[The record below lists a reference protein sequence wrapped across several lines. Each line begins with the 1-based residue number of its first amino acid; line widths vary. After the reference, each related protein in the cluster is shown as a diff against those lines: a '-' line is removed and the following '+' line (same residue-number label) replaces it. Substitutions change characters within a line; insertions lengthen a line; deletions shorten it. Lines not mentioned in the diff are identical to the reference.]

1 MVKIYLF
8 YWNCL
13 FNIYTYIHIIYIY
26 IYSYAVLRKFNIN
39 INLSILYLLSAP
51 AETVVYDILEIVHFR
66 IVPS

>member
-8 YWNCL
+8 YCNCL
-13 FNIYTYIHIIYIY
+13 FNIYTYIHIIY